1 MGKIFNERLSEED
14 QKQRILKSFINI
26 GDEKKNKQPE
36 AIKEIKHN
44 YYQVQDY
51 EERQSTVIKNLENKI
66 KGEQTEEMVNFENM
80 LSEKGKSFLI
90 SLKI

>member
-1 MGKIFNERLSEED
+1 M
-14 QKQRILKSFINI
+14 
-26 GDEKKNKQPE
+26 KKNKQTE
-36 AIKEIKHN
+36 AIKEIKQN

-51 EERQSTVIKNLENKI
+51 EKRQSTVIKNLENKI

>member
-1 MGKIFNERLSEED
+1 M
-14 QKQRILKSFINI
+14 
-26 GDEKKNKQPE
+26 
-36 AIKEIKHN
+36 
-44 YYQVQDY
+44 QDY

>member
-1 MGKIFNERLSEED
+1 MT
-14 QKQRILKSFINI
+14 
-26 GDEKKNKQPE
+26 KNKQPE
-36 AIKEIKHN
+36 AIKEIKQN

-51 EERQSTVIKNLENKI
+51 EKRQSTVIKNLENKI

>member
-1 MGKIFNERLSEED
+1 MSKIFNERLSEED
-14 QKQRILKSFINI
+14 QKQGILKSLINI
-26 GDEKKNKQPE
+26 GNEKKKQPE

-51 EERQSTVIKNLENKI
+51 KEKQSTVIKNLENKI
-66 KGEQTEEMVNFENM
+66 KGEQTEETVNFENM
-80 LSEKGKSFLI
+80 LSEKGKSVLI

>member
-1 MGKIFNERLSEED
+1 M
-14 QKQRILKSFINI
+14 
-26 GDEKKNKQPE
+26 KKNKQPE
-36 AIKEIKHN
+36 AIKEIKQN

-51 EERQSTVIKNLENKI
+51 EKRQSTVIKNLENKI